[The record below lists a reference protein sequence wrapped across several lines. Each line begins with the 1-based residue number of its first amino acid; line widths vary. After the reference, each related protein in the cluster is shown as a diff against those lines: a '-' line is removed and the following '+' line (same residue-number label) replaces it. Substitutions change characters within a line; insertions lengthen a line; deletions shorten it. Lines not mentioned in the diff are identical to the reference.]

1 MYCTAAADGAV
12 HYVNFDADEYGMMR
26 SFGAF
31 LLALVTA
38 YVVGAAAATQAVM
51 AALIDMGVEVT
62 LADRLA
68 ATLHDQVGM
77 FATYAPL
84 IGIALA
90 IGLAVAA
97 AISRGRPG
105 WYRVG
110 YVLAG
115 FTAVIAMH
123 LIMRQVLD
131 LTPVAAARSAG
142 GLLLQGFAGAAAG
155 YVFWYAGRGRS
166 GKDSARSGVGA

>member
-1 MYCTAAADGAV
+1 MFRSIGA
-12 HYVNFDADEYGMMR
+12 Y
-26 SFGAF
+26 
-31 LLALVTA
+31 LLALIAA

-51 AALIDMGVEVT
+51 AALTGMGVEIT
-62 LADRLA
+62 LADRLG

-84 IGIALA
+84 IGVALA

-97 AISRGRPG
+97 LISRGLPG
-105 WYRVG
+105 WRRVG
-110 YVLAG
+110 YVLGG
-115 FTAVIAMH
+115 FVAVITMH

-142 GLLLQGFAGAAAG
+142 GLLLQGSAGAVAG
-155 YVFWYAGRGRS
+155 YVFWFVGNGRRMDEAGES
-166 GKDSARSGVGA
+166 GAGA

>member
-1 MYCTAAADGAV
+1 MI
-12 HYVNFDADEYGMMR
+12 R

-51 AALIDMGVEVT
+51 SALGRMGVDVS
-62 LADRLA
+62 LAVRLD
-68 ATLHDQVGM
+68 ATLHDQVSM

-84 IGIALA
+84 L
-90 IGLAVAA
+90 AA
-97 AISRGRPG
+97 ALTVGLLVAVLISRFLPG
-105 WYRVG
+105 WRRVG

-115 FTAVIAMH
+115 FVAVIAMH

-131 LTPVAAARSAG
+131 LTPVAAARTSA
-142 GLLLQGFAGAAAG
+142 GLLLQGFAGALGG
-155 YVFWYAGRGRS
+155 YVFWLAGRGRERGGES
-166 GKDSARSGVGA
+166 TAQPRSRP